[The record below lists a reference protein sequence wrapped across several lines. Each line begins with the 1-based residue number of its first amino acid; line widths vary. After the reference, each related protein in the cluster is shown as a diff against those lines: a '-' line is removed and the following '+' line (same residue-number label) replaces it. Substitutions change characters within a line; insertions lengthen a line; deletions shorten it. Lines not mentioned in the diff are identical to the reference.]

1 MNTQPPPLGFEA
13 DYRAPCRH
21 GSPDRFFPG
30 RGSVPAAVEAVLAEC
45 RTCPFRAPCAAY
57 ALEHDVSGIW
67 GATTGAD
74 RRRLRMQLGITPV
87 PVQVGSVRPRA
98 VEGHGQ
104 GEAACGTT
112 AGYHRHL
119 WADETTCRPC
129 RDAWTAHLRH
139 LRHLRAA
146 RRVS

>member
-13 DYRAPCRH
+13 DNRAPCRH

-30 RGSVPAAVEAVLAEC
+30 RGSVPAAVEAVLA
-45 RTCPFRAPCAAY
+45 
-57 ALEHDVSGIW
+57 EHDVSGIW

-87 PVQVGSVRPRA
+87 PVQVGSVTRQP
-98 VEGHGQ
+98 GSPD
-104 GEAACGTT
+104 T
-112 AGYHRHL
+112 
-119 WADETTCRPC
+119 P
-129 RDAWTAHLRH
+129 
-139 LRHLRAA
+139 AA